1 MIYPVR
7 TNPDGTR
14 RPSVWSSITVS
25 PSTSPDGKRATIMSL
40 FRKSSVQSSG
50 GSERETEVEETVSQ
64 ANGVTRGGKKKVQVE

>member
-1 MIYPVR
+1 VIYPVR

-40 FRKSSVQSSG
+40 FRKSSVQNNG
-50 GSERETEVEETVSQ
+50 GSETVSQ
-64 ANGVTRGGKKKVQVE
+64 SNVVNRGGKKMVQVE